1 MSSSAPL
8 QAERISVQSLLV
20 VPRVYRCTGE
30 KFKLG
35 CLDCKSSPLLNGGK
49 LSDSALDVSSEEPG
63 LPGEL
68 ICRQAFPIIPLGFWP
83 LAGYGFP
90 EAEVTAAQARFQ
102 ESYFKDEEGNWYHG
116 D

>member
-1 MSSSAPL
+1 MSSSDPSRAG
-8 QAERISVQSLLV
+8 QISVQSLQA
-20 VPRVYRCTGE
+20 VPPVYRCTGA

-35 CLDCKSSPLLNGGK
+35 CWACKSLPLLKGVK

-83 LAGYGFP
+83 LPGYGFS
-90 EAEVTAAQARFQ
+90 EVEVTAAQARFQ
-102 ESYFKDEEGNWYHG
+102 ESYFKDEEGDWYHG